1 MKLHTLLFVATALA
15 CQAGPLQQAT
25 INKLVNDVKVVDF
38 AKGPHSASVGDVV
51 AYNQAVRTGIESRA
65 ELLFQDD
72 TLTRLGAETYFTFK
86 AGTREMSLDRGTML
100 LQVPKG
106 RGGAQIRAG
115 SVKASITGTTILLEH
130 LPGRDVKA
138 IVLEGS
144 MKLSIVGRLGETLSL
159 EPGQMILMRPDAKR
173 LPNPVDVDIKSL
185 MKTSKLIS
193 PQTGKS
199 AKQAFKPLPSAALVA
214 KSVAAQSGGGGSGG
228 GSGGGKKK
236 SKSNLVIVGGGATV
250 VAASD
255 SFVSALLGI
264 PAPAAVA
271 GQPPA
276 QLPPPTITP
285 PVKRIVKGDMIFI
298 PENTVTP
305 GDSITYRGK
314 NGTLT
319 RSPGTGSKVVVTGNA
334 VNVAPTAING
344 VDVSG
349 GDALPGKV
357 QRGGSG
363 GSLSI
368 GRAKAPIAGNITIQ
382 APLLATTGANSPSL
396 TRGGNGGS
404 VSLFSRQTISVRA
417 PILVS
422 DSAAGKASAKAG
434 NITLDSQLASGTAIS
449 VDNSGQLLALL
460 QNAQPGTGGI
470 VKLSAVGGL
479 ISVNGGTIRADG
491 GTIDIRN
498 TGGAG
503 NIHLTNATLSG
514 DVVKAGAFGSNGA
527 LLIGGGA
534 TISADTL
541 LKLYA
546 TGSNGTVRFMS
557 DVALNGNSTKL
568 IAGKT
573 VQIDP
578 LHTVTIGGG
587 QQATVYSD
595 VPNYTGSGGN
605 GTSSGQFGGVGA
617 RTKPFVQAPA
627 Y

>member
-1 MKLHTLLFVATALA
+1 MKLHALLLLGTAFA
-15 CQAGPLQQAT
+15 IQAGPLQQAT
-25 INKLVNDVKVVDF
+25 VNKLVNDVKVVDF
-38 AKGPHSASVGDVV
+38 AKGAHSAALGEVV
-51 AYNQAVRTGIESRA
+51 AYNQAVRTGVESRA
-65 ELLFQDD
+65 ELLFQDE
-72 TLTRLGAETYFTFK
+72 TLTRLGAETFFTFK

-106 RGGAQIRAG
+106 HGGAQIRAG

-130 LPGRDVKA
+130 LPDRDVKVL
-138 IVLEGS
+138 VLEGS

-159 EPGQMILMRPDAKR
+159 QPGQMILMKPDAKR
-173 LPNPVDVDIKSL
+173 LPDPVDVDIKSV
-185 MKTSKLIS
+185 MKTSKLIA

-214 KSVAAQSGGGGSGG
+214 KSVAAQGGDGSGG
-228 GSGGGKKK
+228 GSSGKKK

-255 SFVSALLGI
+255 SFVSALLAPQAATAGVEAAPI
-264 PAPAAVA
+264 VQPA
-271 GQPPA
+271 
-276 QLPPPTITP
+276 PPTITA
-285 PVKRIVKGDMIFI
+285 PVKRPVKSATLFI
-298 PENTVTP
+298 PEDTVAP

-314 NGTLT
+314 DGTNT
-319 RSPGTGSKVVVTGNA
+319 RNPGTGSKVVVTGNA
-334 VNVAPTAING
+334 VDVDTNAING

-349 GDALPGKV
+349 GDAKAGKV
-357 QRGGSG
+357 QSGGSG

-368 GRAKAPIAGNITIQ
+368 GRAKTPIAGNITIHR
-382 APLLATTGANSPSL
+382 PLLATTGANSPSL
-396 TRGGNGGS
+396 ASGGNGGS
-404 VSLFSRQTISVRA
+404 VSLFSEQTISVRDR
-417 PILVS
+417 ILVS
-422 DSAAGKASAKAG
+422 DSAAGRASAKAG
-434 NITLDSQLASGTAIS
+434 NITLNSTLASGTAIS

-460 QNAQPGTGGI
+460 KNAQPGTGGI
-470 VKLSAVGGL
+470 VKLSSVGGL

-491 GTIDIRN
+491 GRIDIRN

-503 NIHLTNATLSG
+503 NINLTNATLSG
-514 DVVKAGAFGSNGA
+514 DVVKAGVFGSNGA
-527 LLIGGGA
+527 LFIGGGA

-546 TGSNGTVRFMS
+546 TGSGGAVRFTS

-578 LHTVTIGGG
+578 THTVTIGGT

-595 VPNYTGSGGN
+595 IPNYNGSGGN
-605 GTSSGQFGGVGA
+605 GTSSGHFGGAGA
-617 RTKPFVQAPA
+617 QTKPFGQAPA